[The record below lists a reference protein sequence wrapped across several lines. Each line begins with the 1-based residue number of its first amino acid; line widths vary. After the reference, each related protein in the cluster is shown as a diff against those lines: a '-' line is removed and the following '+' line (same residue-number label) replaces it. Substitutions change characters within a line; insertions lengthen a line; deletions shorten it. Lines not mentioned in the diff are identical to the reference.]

1 MTKQSIKKKNVYI
14 IAGPNGSGKTTF
26 AKMFL
31 PEYAKCE
38 NFINADLIA
47 QGLSP
52 FHPENAALKSGKI
65 VLEQI
70 KQYSSVLMDFG
81 FETTLSGKIYAN
93 LIKGLK
99 KRGYNIHIYFLW
111 VPSPEVSLARI
122 KERVAEGGHDI
133 PKADVIRR
141 YKRSIDNFFQI
152 YKDLVDNWILFDNSK
167 SAPKVIASYSDGSIK
182 IIIEDLFRKITTR

>member
-1 MTKQSIKKKNVYI
+1 MKKNNVYI

-31 PEYAKCE
+31 PEYAKCG

-52 FHPENAALKSGKI
+52 FSPEKAALKSGKL

-70 KQYSSVLMDFG
+70 KQYSASLTDFG
-81 FETTLSGKIYAN
+81 FETTLSGKLYAN

-99 KRGYNIHIYFLW
+99 KRGYNVHIYFLW
-111 VPSPEVSLARI
+111 VPNPEVSLARI
-122 KERVAEGGHDI
+122 KERVAEGGHNI

-141 YKRSIDNFFQI
+141 YTRSIDNFFQI
-152 YKDLVDNWILFDNSK
+152 YRDLSDYWMLFDNSGQ
-167 SAPKVIASYSDGSIK
+167 SPKVIADNMDGSIR
-182 IIIEDLFRKITTR
+182 ISNEALYSKITKQGII